1 MKARS
6 DCQKCRKAI
15 YKEAETEYL
24 KYEYKFFEESAFS
37 MACFAAVVA
46 LSVHYRRGRSKAYIQ
61 SFFDEMCFIFD
72 MPQVLGKSVTMT
84 EMMRMYEKEYG
95 IDFNRIKLHLESEK
109 EFIRGTQKG
118 SRI

>member
-1 MKARS
+1 MKART

-15 YKEAETEYL
+15 YKEAETAYL
-24 KYEYKFFEESAFS
+24 QHEYKFFEDSAFS

-46 LSVHYRRGRSKAYIQ
+46 LSVHYRRGRSKTYIR

-72 MPQVLGKSVTMT
+72 MPEHLGKGITMT
-84 EMMRMYEKEYG
+84 EMMKFFENEYG

-109 EFIRGTQKG
+109 EFLYQTLHDKG
-118 SRI
+118 

>member
-24 KYEYKFFEESAFS
+24 KHEYKFFEDSAFS

-46 LSVHYRRGRSKAYIQ
+46 LSVHYRRGRSKTYIR

-72 MPQVLGKSVTMT
+72 MPEHLGKGITMT
-84 EMMRMYEKEYG
+84 EMMKFFENEYG
-95 IDFNRIKLHLESEK
+95 IDFNKIKLHLESEK

>member
-1 MKARS
+1 MKVRS

-24 KYEYKFFEESAFS
+24 KHEYKFFEESAFS

-46 LSVHYRRGRSKAYIQ
+46 LSVHYRRGRSKAYIR

-72 MPQVLGKSVTMT
+72 MPQMFGRDITMT
-84 EMMRMYEKEYG
+84 QMMKMFEKDYG
-95 IDFNRIKLHLESEK
+95 IDFDRIKLHLESEK

>member
-1 MKARS
+1 MKARV

-24 KYEYKFFEESAFS
+24 KHEYKFFEESAFS

-46 LSVHYRRGRSKAYIQ
+46 LSVHYRRGRSKTYIR

-72 MPQVLGKSVTMT
+72 MPEHLGKGITMT
-84 EMMRMYEKEYG
+84 EMMKFFENEYG
-95 IDFNRIKLHLESEK
+95 IDFNRIKLHLETEK
-109 EFIRGTQKG
+109 EFLYKTLHDKEG
-118 SRI
+118 